1 MCIRDSIS
9 PPPLLLI
16 HTNSTLYYLSA
27 STLRTQL
34 ALPLLIRLVD
44 TIINRR
50 LRFGYDIGKGF
61 VVGEEELL
69 QQFDRIVSMV
79 PNKNIAQDLRRRV
92 EASRLDVIRSLGEQ
106 YLVYLAMQY
115 VAYDV
120 MYTNLASLVYVIC
133 LLYTSPSPR
142 DATLSRM
149 PSSA

>member
-1 MCIRDSIS
+1 MCIRDSIPPLLLSLPTFTLIS

-44 TIINRR
+44 TVINRR

-79 PNKNIAQDLRRRV
+79 PNKNIAQELRRRV

-115 VAYDV
+115 VAYYDV
-120 MYTNLASLVYVIC
+120 MYF
-133 LLYTSPSPR
+133 
-142 DATLSRM
+142 ATQIWQ
-149 PSSA
+149 A